1 MGLFGHHDLRE
12 DVDGGPAMLFR
23 DAQRRK
29 AGFHQGVNGLLR
41 ILVVLVAL
49 LEVVLE
55 VAALHDGPE
64 AFQ

>member
-1 MGLFGHHDLRE
+1 
-12 DVDGGPAMLFR
+12 MLFR